1 MNDRSLQNSGCSW
14 VYEVAAAFQKIFP
27 FTLIDHK
34 TNTKSSIYPE
44 KYASLIS
51 RGLTLTLTLT

>member
-51 RGLTLTLTLT
+51 PGLTLT